1 MISQLPLCVDL
12 DGTLIFD
19 DVSQKAFKI
28 LLKEFRFKDL
38 FCVFLGL
45 LKGIAAAKHEIASC
59 IDLNPADLKYNESFL
74 EFLKEEKSRGRK
86 IFLATGANEKY
97 ANLVA
102 DYLGIFE
109 KVFAS
114 SSSKNLI
121 AEQKAKCLSEE
132 FGEFAYAGNSMS
144 DIAVWKRSAECIV
157 VAPFKGVISAL
168 KTEKIEYT
176 LFEQK

>member
-38 FCVFLGL
+38 FRVFFSSF
-45 LKGIAAAKHEIASC
+45 KGIASMKQEIASC
-59 IDLNPADLKYNESFL
+59 VDLNPAEIKYNESFL
-74 EFLKEEKSRGRK
+74 KFLKDEKEKGRK
-86 IFLATGANEKY
+86 IFLATGANKKY
-97 ANLVA
+97 ATVIA

-176 LFEQK
+176 LFEPK

>member
-74 EFLKEEKSRGRK
+74 EFLKE
-86 IFLATGANEKY
+86 
-97 ANLVA
+97 
-102 DYLGIFE
+102 
-109 KVFAS
+109 
-114 SSSKNLI
+114 
-121 AEQKAKCLSEE
+121 
-132 FGEFAYAGNSMS
+132 
-144 DIAVWKRSAECIV
+144 
-157 VAPFKGVISAL
+157 
-168 KTEKIEYT
+168 
-176 LFEQK
+176 